1 MTHEI
6 YPMDR
11 EDCLARFAAMEKRIA
26 ALEQAL
32 EPAPAPDLVKPLT
45 DDDYCDHEV
54 PLNEQD
60 CCPVCDAE
68 FPPEEPST

>member
-1 MTHEI
+1 MTTDH
-6 YPMDR
+6 
-11 EDCLARFAAMEKRIA
+11 A
-26 ALEQAL
+26 
-32 EPAPAPDLVKPLT
+32 APDLVEPLT

-54 PLNEQD
+54 TLNEQD